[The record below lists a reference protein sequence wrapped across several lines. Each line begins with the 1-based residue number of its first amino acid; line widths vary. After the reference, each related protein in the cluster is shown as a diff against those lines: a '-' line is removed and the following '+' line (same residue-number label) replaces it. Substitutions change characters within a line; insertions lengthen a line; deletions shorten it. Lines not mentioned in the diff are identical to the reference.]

1 MTMEDTKTPD
11 LFAPDGGDEAAPI
24 EEHASH
30 AYLGYAVS
38 TVKSRALPEV
48 ADGLKPVQR
57 RILYAMGEANAAGF
71 AKCARYVGEVLGKYH
86 PHGDSSTYEALVHLA
101 QPFSMR
107 YPLIDGQG
115 NFGSRDGDAPAAYRY
130 TEARLSRFSE
140 LVLSEIREGTV
151 DFIRNYDGKFEEPV
165 LLPARLPFG
174 LLNGSFGIPVG
185 FSTRIPSHNLKE
197 VAAAAA
203 HVIRHPRA
211 KLEDVLERTPGPDF
225 PGGGQLISPP
235 EEIRQAYETG
245 RGSLVLRC
253 KWETEQ
259 LARGQW
265 RIVVTELPHGVSV
278 RQVVEEIEGL
288 ANPRPGLGKKE
299 LTQEQKRLKQFILD
313 QVEAVRDESD
323 RKSKLRLVIEPRSS
337 RQNPDEMM
345 AALLVHTALE
355 TRYAVNLTWLGL
367 DGLPETK
374 GIVEVLREWGEF
386 RVATVRRRTQ
396 FRLDR
401 CKERLHIVE
410 GRLKAYAKIDEIIKL
425 IRASEDQA
433 EAKQKLKERFKF
445 TERQAEDIVN
455 LRLGQLTR
463 LDGAKLNEECKAL
476 EVERKG
482 LKLLLGDDK
491 ELKKLVISELHED
504 AKKYGDD
511 RRTLIKTAERAQ
523 LEVSVLEEPVTVI
536 LSQKGWI
543 RARSGHGAD
552 LSTLTFKDGDALLQ
566 TLECKT
572 TDPVIVL
579 AASGKTFTVDAA
591 ALPSGRGDGAPV
603 NTLVNSS
610 SDDIV
615 WMASGA
621 PGQPLL
627 MSSSAGL
634 GFVCKLGDL
643 VTKTRQGKDF
653 MKVDEGAQA
662 RPPVKFPE
670 GKFVAA
676 LFSDS
681 RLLVFPLDEVPGR
694 PNGGGGGQLL
704 SLPEG
709 ISLVSLA
716 VTDGKSLVVS
726 GIKRKNRAVATPD
739 QKQLAEH
746 IGRRAQRG
754 RLADVGFRPDRVG
767 EEMRLLI
774 PALFFLSSCAT
785 APAGGLG
792 RIE

>member
-1 MTMEDTKTPD
+1 MTMEDTKTLD
-11 LFAPDGGDEAAPI
+11 LFGPDGGDEAAPI

-57 RILYAMGEANAAGF
+57 RILYAMGDAGGTGF

-115 NFGSRDGDAPAAYRY
+115 NFGSRDGDAAAAYRY
-130 TEARLSRFSE
+130 TEARLSRFAE
-140 LVLSEIREGTV
+140 LMLAEIGEGTV
-151 DFIRNYDGKFEEPV
+151 DFVKNYDGKFEEPA

-197 VAAAAA
+197 VAEAAA
-203 HVIRHPRA
+203 HVIKHPRA
-211 KLEDVLERTPGPDF
+211 KLDDVLELLPGPDF
-225 PGGGQLISPP
+225 PGGGQLISPA
-235 EEIRQAYETG
+235 EEIRQAYESG
-245 RGSLVLRC
+245 RGSLLLRC
-253 KWETEQ
+253 KWEREN
-259 LARGQW
+259 LARAQW

-278 RQVVEEIEGL
+278 RQVMEEIEAL
-288 ANPRPGLGKKE
+288 ANPKPGFGKKE
-299 LTQEQKRLKQFILD
+299 VTQEQKRLKQFILD
-313 QVEAVRDESD
+313 QVEGVRDESD

-337 RQNPDEMM
+337 RQVPEEMM
-345 AALLVHTALE
+345 AALLVHTSLE
-355 TRYAVNLTWLGL
+355 SRYALNLTWLGR

-374 GIVEVLREWGEF
+374 GIVEALREWGEF
-386 RVATVRRRTQ
+386 RVDTVRRRTQ
-396 FRLDR
+396 FRLSR
-401 CKERLHIVE
+401 CEERLHIVL
-410 GRLKAYAKIDEIIKL
+410 GRLLAYVKIDEIIKL
-425 IRASEDQA
+425 IRASEDPA
-433 EAKQKLKERFKF
+433 EAKQKLREKYKF

-463 LDGAKLNEECKAL
+463 LDGTKLDEDRKAL

-482 LKLLLGDDK
+482 LKLLLGDEK
-491 ELKKLVISELHED
+491 ELKKLVISELQED

-536 LSQKGWI
+536 LSQKAAI
-543 RARSGHGAD
+543 RPRSRHGAD

-572 TDPVIVL
+572 TDSVIVL
-579 AASGKTFTVDAA
+579 AASGKIFTVDAA
-591 ALPSGRGDGAPV
+591 AIPSGRGDGAPV

-627 MSSSAGL
+627 VSSSAGL

-662 RPPVKFPE
+662 RPPVKFLE

-676 LFSDS
+676 LSSDS
-681 RLLVFPLDEVPGR
+681 RLLVFPLEEVPER
-694 PNGGGGGQLL
+694 PNGGVGVQLL

-726 GIKRKNRAVATPD
+726 GIKRKNRAVATLD

-754 RLADVGFRPDRVG
+754 RLADVGFRPDKLG
-767 EEMRLLI
+767 E
-774 PALFFLSSCAT
+774 
-785 APAGGLG
+785 
-792 RIE
+792 

>member
-1 MTMEDTKTPD
+1 MEDTKTLD
-11 LFAPDGGDEAAPI
+11 LFGPDGGDEAAPI

-38 TVKSRALPEV
+38 TVKSRALPEI

-57 RILYAMGEANAAGF
+57 RILYAMGEANAGGF

-115 NFGSRDGDAPAAYRY
+115 NFGSRDGDSPAAYRY
-130 TEARLSRFSE
+130 TEARLSRFAE
-140 LVLSEIREGTV
+140 LMLAEIGEGTV
-151 DFIRNYDGKFEEPV
+151 DFVKNYDGKFEEPL

-203 HVIRHPRA
+203 HVIKHPRA
-211 KLEDVLERTPGPDF
+211 KLEDVLERLPGPDF
-225 PGGGQLISPP
+225 PGGGQIISPQ
-235 EEIRQAYETG
+235 EEIRQAYESG
-245 RGSLVLRC
+245 RGSLVVRA
-253 KWETEQ
+253 KWEKET

-265 RIVVTELPHGVSV
+265 RIAITELPHGVSV
-278 RQVVEEIEGL
+278 RQVTEEIEGL
-288 ANPRPGLGKKE
+288 ANPKPGLGKKE
-299 LTQEQKRLKQFILD
+299 VTQEQRRMKQFILD
-313 QVEAVRDESD
+313 QIDQGGVRDESD

-337 RQNPDEMM
+337 RQNADELM
-345 AALLVHTALE
+345 AMLLVHTSLE
-355 TRYAVNLTWLGL
+355 SRYAVNLTWLGL

-374 GIVEVLREWGEF
+374 GIVDVLREWGEF

-396 FRLDR
+396 FRLDK
-401 CKERLHIVE
+401 CEERLHIVE
-410 GRLKAYAKIDEIIKL
+410 GRLKAYAKIDEVIKL
-425 IRASEDQA
+425 IRASEDPA
-433 EAKQKLKERFKF
+433 EAKQKLREKFRF

-463 LDGAKLNEECKAL
+463 LDGVKLNDEKKGL
-476 EVERKG
+476 EAERKG
-482 LKLLLGDDK
+482 LKALLGADK
-491 ELKKLVISELHED
+491 ELKRLVVSELQED

-511 RRTLIKTAERAQ
+511 RRTLIQTAQRAQ
-523 LEVSVLEEPVTVI
+523 VERTVLEEPVTVI
-536 LSQKGWI
+536 LSTKGWI
-543 RARSGHGAD
+543 RARTGHGVD
-552 LSTLTFKDGDALLQ
+552 LAALTFKDGDALLQ

-572 TDPVIVL
+572 TDAVIVL
-579 AASGKTFTVDAA
+579 AAQGKTFTLDAA
-591 ALPSGRGDGAPV
+591 AIPSGRGDGAPV

-615 WMASGA
+615 WMGSGA
-621 PGQPLL
+621 LEQPLL
-627 MSSSAGL
+627 MSTSAGL

-653 MKVDEGAQA
+653 MKVEEGAQA
-662 RPPVKFPE
+662 RPPVKFSE
-670 GKFVAA
+670 GKFVVA
-676 LFSDS
+676 LSSDS
-681 RLLVFPLDEVPGR
+681 RLLVFPLEEVPER
-694 PNGGGGGQLL
+694 PNGGVGVQLIA
-704 SLPEG
+704 LPEKVELA
-709 ISLVSLA
+709 SVA

-726 GIKRKNRAVATPD
+726 GVRRKNRAVATLD

-746 IGRRAQRG
+746 LGKRAQRG
-754 RLADVGFRPDRVG
+754 RLADVGFRPDRLG
-767 EEMRLLI
+767 E
-774 PALFFLSSCAT
+774 
-785 APAGGLG
+785 
-792 RIE
+792 

>member
-1 MTMEDTKTPD
+1 MTMEDTKTLD

-57 RILYAMGEANAAGF
+57 RILYAMGEAAGGAQGF

-151 DFIRNYDGKFEEPV
+151 DFIRNYDGKFEEPL

-211 KLEDVLERTPGPDF
+211 KLEDVLERLPGPDF
-225 PGGGQLISPP
+225 PGGGQIISPP

-265 RIVVTELPHGVSV
+265 RIAITELPHGVSV
-278 RQVVEEIEGL
+278 RQVTEEIEGL
-288 ANPRPGLGKKE
+288 ANPKPGLGKKE
-299 LTQEQKRLKQFILD
+299 VTQEQRRMKQFILD
-313 QVEAVRDESD
+313 QIDQGGVRDESD

-337 RQNPDEMM
+337 RQNPGELM
-345 AALLVHTALE
+345 AMLLVHTSLE
-355 TRYAVNLTWLGL
+355 SRYAVNLTWLGL

-396 FRLDR
+396 
-401 CKERLHIVE
+401 
-410 GRLKAYAKIDEIIKL
+410 
-425 IRASEDQA
+425 
-433 EAKQKLKERFKF
+433 
-445 TERQAEDIVN
+445 
-455 LRLGQLTR
+455 
-463 LDGAKLNEECKAL
+463 
-476 EVERKG
+476 VER
-482 LKLLLGDDK
+482 
-491 ELKKLVISELHED
+491 
-504 AKKYGDD
+504 
-511 RRTLIKTAERAQ
+511 T
-523 LEVSVLEEPVTVI
+523 VLEEPVTVI
-536 LSQKGWI
+536 LSTKGWI
-543 RARSGHGAD
+543 RARTGHGVD

-579 AASGKTFTVDAA
+579 AASGKTFTLDAA
-591 ALPSGRGDGAPV
+591 AIPSGRGDGAPV

-615 WMASGA
+615 WMSSGA
-621 PGQPLL
+621 LEQPLL
-627 MSSSAGL
+627 MHSSAGL

-662 RPPVKFPE
+662 RPPLKFSE

-676 LFSDS
+676 LSSDS
-681 RLLVFPLDEVPGR
+681 RLLVFPLEEVPER
-694 PNGGGGGQLL
+694 PNGGVGVQIIA
-704 SLPEG
+704 LPEKVT
-709 ISLVSLA
+709 LAAVA
-716 VTDGKSLVVS
+716 VTDGKSLAVS
-726 GIKRKNRAVATPD
+726 GIKRKSRAAATLD

-746 IGRRAQRG
+746 IGKRAQRG
-754 RLADVGFRPDRVG
+754 RLADLGFRPDRLG
-767 EEMRLLI
+767 E
-774 PALFFLSSCAT
+774 
-785 APAGGLG
+785 
-792 RIE
+792 